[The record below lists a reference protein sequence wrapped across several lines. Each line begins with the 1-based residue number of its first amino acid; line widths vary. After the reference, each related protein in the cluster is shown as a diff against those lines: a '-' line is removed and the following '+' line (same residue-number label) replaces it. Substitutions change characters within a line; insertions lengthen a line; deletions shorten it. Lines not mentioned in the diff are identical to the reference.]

1 LRHHCLISDNVVAR
15 PKVTVI
21 FFTYLLPLL
30 FFFSKLNIFLTLK
43 FFHVQKKS
51 KPSSNN
57 NLCIY
62 ICIYIYIIRATKDE
76 RMKERRKERKKK
88 ESAQL
93 KTPISNRI
101 LQACC
106 LLHIFYSDLPTS
118 IIIQFYLIPKKD
130 LTCDSATD
138 TVCLKFVRCNIEAT
152 RN

>member
-1 LRHHCLISDNVVAR
+1 VVAR

-88 ESAQL
+88 GVRPVENTYLEQNPASLLLTAH
-93 KTPISNRI
+93 I
-101 LQACC
+101 L
-106 LLHIFYSDLPTS
+106 F
-118 IIIQFYLIPKKD
+118 
-130 LTCDSATD
+130 
-138 TVCLKFVRCNIEAT
+138 
-152 RN
+152 